1 MWNQNK
7 LNLFDGELVHK
18 MSGTSSVPAGVLV
31 PPLLVPMPD
40 CHDQVNHVQ
49 QRLVNEIPIPTSYIA
64 NCRLCLGTQ
73 FGNRCTTIIDEPLI
87 SMMKQV
93 FPIVIANQ
101 IGLPMNVCTECVKTV
116 ETFYV
121 FSSQVLANQNKLLA
135 TLPDVIRPVQ
145 NNDGVECREN
155 PVSTQKSQE
164 NDLREEPEAP
174 IDTDLLIKIE
184 KDDEQEG
191 SDPLATTEDIVFDVI
206 DEIPDFKL
214 EEEAIDL
221 FELNS
226 DAGMDP
232 LLKETTNPLEI
243 NPDAGINLQL
253 EVKEEML
260 TDPSPDSVADSETL
274 VQDSFVKVKPKKQS
288 KRNVPSGSR
297 VFNRPL
303 NFCPVHS
310 IWFELKQISN
320 EPELIQLNRRL
331 KDNVFMQ
338 QLINCLQHITEES
351 ISVHLMNK
359 SFDILFDL
367 DFLASC
373 GWRERE
379 GKIALQHH
387 SKIHEL
393 FNRLGVPEGQKM
405 AAYKIQRYFTLKIQL
420 ARRRAQESLEGE
432 LQSDEL
438 PSEDQ
443 VQAILRNLVPKS
455 GEENARQAEDSAS
468 THQSKKRRRIY
479 PSVREVLIQPLS
491 HCCSLKLKQIKS
503 LPELTAFN
511 RRLEDEQFTKQIVKY
526 LQYET
531 KEPRADLLMNK
542 SLDML
547 VDRHFFATCN
557 WRGDVRNSLK
567 QHSKFLELFSRLGA
581 SEGMK
586 LPGFKVGAY
595 FQLRLSFVKRR
606 VKFYNSSSGTMDEA
620 NSNSD
625 TELQVEDILRD
636 GKDGPPC
643 TSVEES
649 VEQAQDPN
657 FKDKLKKRNIKAP
670 MRFVRFNSGATC
682 CKLDIKQITSAPE
695 ITELNQRLGDE
706 EYMKQIIS
714 YIQFETG
721 ESRPDLLMKKTLDI
735 LFDKHFFTGVS
746 WLGRNGKIAL
756 EPNLNI
762 LELFKRL
769 GASKGVNASSEQIK
783 RFFIIKFRNAKRRL
797 TSTTVNS
804 ASAAEAMEH
813 ETGNCS
819 D

>member
-1 MWNQNK
+1 MNDTNS
-7 LNLFDGELVHK
+7 DPVGGH
-18 MSGTSSVPAGVLV
+18 VPPPLV
-31 PPLLVPMPD
+31 PLPN
-40 CHDQVNHVQ
+40 CHARAKQVQ
-49 QRLVNEIPIPTSYIA
+49 ARLFNEIPIPTSYIA

-116 ETFYV
+116 ETFYM

-135 TLPDVIRPVQ
+135 TLPNVIRPVQ

-155 PVSTQKSQE
+155 PASTQEPPE
-164 NDLREEPEAP
+164 NVLREEPEVP

-191 SDPLATTEDIVFDVI
+191 SDPLANTEDIVFDVI

-243 NPDAGINLQL
+243 SPDAGINLQL

-260 TDPSPDSVADSETL
+260 IDLPSDNVEESETL
-274 VQDSFVKVKPKKQS
+274 AQDSRSKAKPRKKR
-288 KRNVPSGSR
+288 KPNVSLGSR

-320 EPELIQLNRRL
+320 EPELIELNRRL
-331 KDNVFMQ
+331 KDHVFME
-338 QLINCLQHITEES
+338 QLINCLQHTTEES

-359 SFDILFDL
+359 SMGILFDV

-373 GWRERE
+373 DWRDRE
-379 GKIALQHH
+379 GKIPLQHH

-405 AAYKIQRYFTLKIQL
+405 AAYKIQRYFVVKIQL
-420 ARRRAQESLEGE
+420 ARRRAQESL
-432 LQSDEL
+432 DEL

-443 VQAILRNLVPKS
+443 AQAILCNLVPTS
-455 GEENARQAEDSAS
+455 GEENALQAEDFTS
-468 THQSKKRRRIY
+468 THRLKKRRKMY
-479 PSVREVLIQPLS
+479 PSVQEVLIHPKRN
-491 HCCSLKLKQIKS
+491 CCSLKLKQIRS
-503 LPELTAFN
+503 LPELIEFN
-511 RRLEDEQFTKQIVKY
+511 RRLEDEEFMKQVIKY
-526 LQYET
+526 LRYEA
-531 KEPRADLLMNK
+531 KEPRPDLLMNK

-547 VDRHFFATCN
+547 VDRHFLATCL
-557 WRGDVRNSLK
+557 WRGDARNSLK
-567 QHSKFLELFSRLGA
+567 QHSKILELFSRLGA
-581 SEGMK
+581 SEGTK

-595 FQLRLSFVKRR
+595 FQLRLSYVKRR
-606 VKFYNSSSGTMDEA
+606 EKFYNTSSGTMDEA

-625 TELQVEDILRD
+625 TELQEEDILRD
-636 GKDGPPC
+636 SIGNTPC

-649 VEQAQDPN
+649 VEQAQEIH
-657 FKDKLKKRNIKAP
+657 FKDPLKKRNLKGP

-682 CKLDIKQITSAPE
+682 CKLDIKQITSEPE
-695 ITELNQRLGDE
+695 MAELNRRLGDE
-706 EYMKQIIS
+706 EYMKQIVS
-714 YIQFETG
+714 YLQFETG
-721 ESRPDLLMKKTLDI
+721 ESRPDPLMKKTLDI
-735 LFDKHFFTGVS
+735 LFDRRFFVGVS
-746 WLGRNGKIAL
+746 WTGKCNKIAL
-756 EPNLNI
+756 EHYLNI

-769 GASKGVNASSEQIK
+769 GASNGVNASSEQIE
-783 RFFIIKFRNAKRRL
+783 RFFNTKFRHAKRRAN
-797 TSTTVNS
+797 SKTVNS
-804 ASAAEAMEH
+804 ASAAEAMQQEIVVID
-813 ETGNCS
+813 GKS
-819 D
+819 K